1 MRILIADDHV
11 ILRQGLKALIE
22 KQADMQVI
30 GEAEDGRM
38 ALQLANDLSPDIVIM
53 DITMPGLNGIEATRF
68 ILAEDPDIRI
78 IILSMHPNKHIVR
91 EALKAG
97 ALAYVLKCDLF
108 DELLKALNAAA
119 VNEYY
124 LSSRITD
131 VVVDDY
137 VRSSEAGELP
147 ELTGRERQVLQMIA
161 EGRTVKQIALHL
173 GISAKTADANHRK
186 MMDKLDLTSV
196 AGVVKYAVR
205 EGLTSVDF

>member
-1 MRILIADDHV
+1 MRILVADDHA
-11 ILRQGLKALIE
+11 ILRQGLKAMIE
-22 KQADMQVI
+22 KQADMQVV
-30 GEAEDGRM
+30 GEAEDGQM
-38 ALQLANDLSPDIVIM
+38 ALQLVRELSPDIVIM
-53 DITMPGLNGIEATRF
+53 DVTMPGLNGIEATRF

-119 VNEYY
+119 VNEHY
-124 LSSRITD
+124 LSTRITD

-137 VRSSEAGELP
+137 VQSSEAGELP
-147 ELTGRERQVLQMIA
+147 ELTGRERQILQMIA
-161 EGRTVKQIALHL
+161 EGHTVKQIALRL
-173 GISAKTADANHRK
+173 SISAKTVDANRRK
-186 MMDKLDLTSV
+186 MMDKLNLISTAEV
-196 AGVVKYAVR
+196 IKYAMR